1 MAQSGRINGSCTG
14 SSGSK
19 YSFWCDWEESNV
31 SQSNN
36 SSKVTFYLR
45 VKRNDGVASSA
56 WNLNRKPS
64 VTLKIDGQA
73 VTLDSL
79 DYIDTRNNATCTF
92 GVYYTTRT
100 HGDNGAKS
108 LSVSAS
114 FTMYDTPTLTGGSL
128 SGTAE
133 LTTILRQSSFKSVP
147 EITIGQAAVV
157 TISAPVSTWTHTLKL
172 VFGSVTITKNLA
184 AGVSSVTLTAAE
196 TTQLAA
202 AIPSAN
208 EGKGTMTLTN
218 SVGVSTNAAFTAR
231 IDVSAASPVW
241 SGTFTFADI
250 THASVTGDNQKII
263 SGISDIRITI
273 PAAAAS
279 AQQSAGMTKYIASC
293 GDVTGSAAY
302 SAAQT
307 VTITLKDV
315 STAQITV
322 AAVDSRGN
330 QTVAVKTAEVIPY
343 TPPVIRSLT
352 ARRVNGS
359 TAEVVLD
366 LTASIY
372 ADLIGTTANAVQSLS
387 YTYTPDGGET
397 SEAIQLTPT
406 VSGGTVRFNASIQ
419 GDLGT
424 GGFTVKNSYIITV
437 TLTDKLSSTALSV
450 PLNSG
455 IVILDLYRSGDTYG
469 VGIGALYDP
478 AVSSR
483 LQIDGKGLVDLIYPV
498 GSIYMSAV
506 DTNPSTYL
514 GGTWVSWGKGR
525 VPVGVDEDQ
534 AEFAS
539 AEKTGGEKTHTLTTN
554 EMPSHRHYLNNPNA
568 AGSTVNYTITYAPS
582 SKGLAGTL
590 QTAAAGGGAAHNNM
604 PPYITCYMWKRT
616 A

>member
-1 MAQSGRINGSCTG
+1 MAESGRINGSCTG

-19 YSFWCDWEESNV
+19 YSFWIDWEESNV

-56 WNLNRKPS
+56 WNLNKKPS

-73 VTLDSL
+73 VSLDSL

-92 GVYYTTRT
+92 GVYYTTRA
-100 HGDNGAKS
+100 HGENGAKS

-128 SGTAE
+128 SGTAT

-147 EITIGQAAVV
+147 AVTIGQAAAV

-172 VFGSVTITKNLA
+172 VFGSVTLTKSMA

-196 TTQLAA
+196 TAQLAA
-202 AIPSAN
+202 AIPNAN
-208 EGKGTMTLTN
+208 TGKGTMTLTN
-218 SVGVSTNAAFTAR
+218 SAGVSTAAAFTAS

-241 SGTFTFADI
+241 SGTFAYADI
-250 THASVTGDNQKII
+250 THASVTGDDQKII

-293 GDVTGSAAY
+293 GSVTGSAAY
-302 SAAQT
+302 SATGT
-307 VTITLKDV
+307 VIIILKDI
-315 STAQITV
+315 SAAQITV

-330 QTVAVKTAEVIPY
+330 QTSVSKTAEVIPY
-343 TPPVIRSLT
+343 APPVIRSLT

-366 LTASIY
+366 LAASIY
-372 ADLIGTTANAVQSLS
+372 ADPIGATANAVQSLV
-387 YTYTPDGGET
+387 YTYTPDGGT
-397 SEAIQLTPT
+397 VSKAIRITPA

-424 GGFTVKNSYIITV
+424 GGFAIKNSYTITV
-437 TLTDKLSSTALSV
+437 TLTDKLSAAALSV

-455 IVILDLYRSGDTYG
+455 IVILDLYRSGETYG
-469 VGIGALYDP
+469 ASIGALYDP
-478 AVSSR
+478 AIASR
-483 LQIDGKGLVDLIYPV
+483 LQIDGEGVADYPIERGTSGVWEYVKYASGWAECWGTTEDSVFAKTAWGGLYINSGDHTEQNYPFTFKEVPRCVYSVDCPSQSLIV
-498 GSIYMSAV
+498 MTQG
-506 DTNPSTYL
+506 NL
-514 GGTWVSWGKGR
+514 GTVSRTPILQFARGT
-525 VPVGVDEDQ
+525 
-534 AEFAS
+534 
-539 AEKTGGEKTHTLTTN
+539 
-554 EMPSHRHYLNNPNA
+554 
-568 AGSTVNYTITYAPS
+568 APS
-582 SKGLAGTL
+582 SAVSVKVHWFVRGR
-590 QTAAAGGGAAHNNM
+590 
-604 PPYITCYMWKRT
+604 YK
-616 A
+616 